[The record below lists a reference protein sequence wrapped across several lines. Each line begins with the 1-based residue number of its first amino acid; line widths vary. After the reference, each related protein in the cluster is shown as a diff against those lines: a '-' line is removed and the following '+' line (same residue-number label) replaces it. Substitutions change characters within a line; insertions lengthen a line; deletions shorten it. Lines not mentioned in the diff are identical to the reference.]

1 MYEEVEAM
9 RYYRPRRRPYYGR
22 RFYPYPYYR
31 PYYYPRRYYYNP
43 YYYYGRPYPYRRRGR
58 LYGMEA
64 GGWDPEVS
72 QWDAPY

>member
-22 RFYPYPYYR
+22 RYYPYPYYR
-31 PYYYPRRYYYNP
+31 PYYPRRYYYNP